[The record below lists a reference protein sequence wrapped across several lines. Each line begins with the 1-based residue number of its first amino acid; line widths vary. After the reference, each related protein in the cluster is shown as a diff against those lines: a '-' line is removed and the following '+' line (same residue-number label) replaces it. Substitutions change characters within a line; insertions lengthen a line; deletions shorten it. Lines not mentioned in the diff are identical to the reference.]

1 MCISGEV
8 ICAGLKHKGCIW
20 KVNKPMNNLIGS
32 FLRSFLFSESGA
44 MFKICSVSLAIGI
57 ITFLGTDPTCK
68 MLKRYVLI
76 HMMIP
81 DSSCIF
87 KMGMDECHI

>member
-57 ITFLGTDPTCK
+57 ITFFWYRPYMQNAEKICPYTHDDHRQQL
-68 MLKRYVLI
+68 
-76 HMMIP
+76 
-81 DSSCIF
+81 
-87 KMGMDECHI
+87 HIQDGDG